1 MSEFSIHFL
10 HIELLFKSADLKDG
24 SEHACAILGES
35 YAKGI
40 LGMRQNMEK
49 ATHYYGKM
57 KKCTNRDSISIYRK
71 RARAICK
78 DSNSENKQLC

>member
-1 MSEFSIHFL
+1 ML
-10 HIELLFKSADLKDG
+10 HINGKGVAKDVSKGIELLFKSADLKDG

-40 LGMRQNMEK
+40 LGMSKNMSI
-49 ATHYYGKM
+49 AMQYYGKM
-57 KKCTNRDSISIYRK
+57 KKCKNRDSISLYRK

-78 DSNSENKQLC
+78 D